1 MNSLLRDN
9 SGGCEPLTL
18 NSRLAAAHQSNANQ
32 YFVLLIL
39 TDGAITD
46 FDETRYKAFENFLG
60 SSNFSLLLRSW
71 TVGIEPI

>member
-46 FDETRYKAFENFLG
+46 FDETRYKAFENFLINVYL
-60 SSNFSLLLRSW
+60 SRLLDFITRC
-71 TVGIEPI
+71 